1 MAIVL
6 AAAIAFLF
14 INEKLGMIE
23 GLRLA
28 NLYAYLG
35 LNGEIVSDSD
45 FCVWFLDVGQGECSV
60 IKTPDG
66 AVLIDSGEYEYAEE
80 VISLL
85 KRLGVTKLDY
95 CIVSHSHT
103 DHSGGMP
110 EILRS
115 FGADIF
121 LCSKADRE
129 YADQSETTKEIYKA
143 AEKYCGSIIAV
154 ERGYHFDLGETEF
167 TVLSPGCDYEELNDS
182 SLVIRMTYSNVSFLF
197 TGDVESSAEEEML
210 TNCRTLLS
218 SDILKVHHHGSQTSS
233 SESFIAAVKPKVAV
247 ISCGKDNEYGHPHLV
262 VLKTLFE
269 YGAEIYR
276 TDLQGTVMI
285 EVDTD
290 GVYSVRT
297 NKAKSAA

>member
-1 MAIVL
+1 M
-6 AAAIAFLF
+6 
-14 INEKLGMIE
+14 N
-23 GLRLA
+23 
-28 NLYAYLG
+28 
-35 LNGEIVSDSD
+35 
-45 FCVWFLDVGQGECSV
+45 
-60 IKTPDG
+60 
-66 AVLIDSGEYEYAEE
+66 
-80 VISLL
+80 
-85 KRLGVTKLDY
+85 
-95 CIVSHSHT
+95 
-103 DHSGGMP
+103 
-110 EILRS
+110 
-115 FGADIF
+115 
-121 LCSKADRE
+121 
-129 YADQSETTKEIYKA
+129 
-143 AEKYCGSIIAV
+143 
-154 ERGYHFDLGETEF
+154 
-167 TVLSPGCDYEELNDS
+167 
-182 SLVIRMTYSNVSFLF
+182 SNVSFLF

-218 SDILKVHHHGSQTSS
+218 SDILKVPHHGSQTSS